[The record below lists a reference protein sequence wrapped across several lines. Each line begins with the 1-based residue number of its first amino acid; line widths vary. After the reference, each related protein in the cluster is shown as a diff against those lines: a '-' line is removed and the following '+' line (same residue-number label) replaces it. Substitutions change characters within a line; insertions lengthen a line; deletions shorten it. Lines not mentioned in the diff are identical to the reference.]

1 MQPSLEVRFMLGIYQ
16 NAIGAAYIIMDRVLK
31 SARDVRNGNT
41 GRRIVEFGFR
51 SADLLPTRLGSFD
64 VIIGIGLVGM
74 ITEIPSIVMRRL
86 AGEKKLDDICVVQ
99 RLPEAHRQLVR
110 FSIRFAP
117 SEIVRIVEQLKD
129 FKSIGFIRTK
139 SLTMG
144 STVAS
149 LSRRKTVQ
157 CACCFSKI
165 DLRLGYHQFRVREE
179 DIPKTAFRTRYGHF
193 EFTVMPFGLTNAPAI
208 FMDLMNR
215 VCKPY
220 LDKFV
225 IVFIDDILI
234 YSNSEE
240 EHEVHLKTILD
251 LLQKE
256 KLYPWILARLRLVKN
271 WKTPESSTEIRSFL
285 GLAAFQI
292 LKEKL
297 CNAPVLAL
305 PDGPDDF
312 VVYCDASKQGFGYVL
327 MQRGKTKILEAQS
340 EASRIFKAQ
349 LNGKRIRTTQF
360 VQRDDG
366 EIYLLLI
373 ISGFHQLGSMGTRL
387 DIELRLTTL
396 KTARSDVSVLF
407 KVGDMLR
414 AFVMDFVV
422 AVGILIF
429 LLIEFSYNTVPTLA
443 LRSLGRSAMVRLG
456 KKGKAGTRYVGTIET
471 QMFSEQM
478 FKYLWMRSEID
489 EKICDVVEEPIK
501 IVVRD
506 VKIAKQRKN
515 IPLVQSSLELL
526 GKELSFYLRERE
538 DNSGE
543 ISNLFSEL
551 VFPHLVP
558 QL

>member
-1 MQPSLEVRFMLGIYQ
+1 MLGIYQ

-157 CACCFSKI
+157 CKCCFSKI
-165 DLRLGYHQFRVREE
+165 DLRLGYHQLRVREE

-234 YSNSEE
+234 YSKSEE

-256 KLYPWILARLRLVKN
+256 KLLRQI
-271 WKTPESSTEIRSFL
+271 SSANF
-285 GLAAFQI
+285 AFQI

-312 VVYCDASKQGFGYVL
+312 VVYCDASKQGFGFYVL
-327 MQRGKTKILEAQS
+327 IAGGKTKILEAQS

-429 LLIEFSYNTVPTLA
+429 LLIDWRKHLIGPELCKKRRKRLFKLGDKMKRLESLESYVIRGLGKPLEIPCWRSRFPKYVLLISVTSG
-443 LRSLGRSAMVRLG
+443 SLGRSAMVRLG

-471 QMFSEQM
+471 
-478 FKYLWMRSEID
+478 
-489 EKICDVVEEPIK
+489 
-501 IVVRD
+501 
-506 VKIAKQRKN
+506 
-515 IPLVQSSLELL
+515 
-526 GKELSFYLRERE
+526 REHCWT
-538 DNSGE
+538 
-543 ISNLFSEL
+543 
-551 VFPHLVP
+551 VFIGLK
-558 QL
+558 